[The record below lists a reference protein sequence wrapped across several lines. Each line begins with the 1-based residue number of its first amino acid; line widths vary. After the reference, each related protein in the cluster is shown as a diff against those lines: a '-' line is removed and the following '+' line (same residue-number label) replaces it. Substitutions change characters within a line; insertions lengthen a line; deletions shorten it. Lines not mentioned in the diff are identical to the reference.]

1 MMVNALDLDTSTMAP
16 SQIDVHVGAVLVVS
30 DHDNCFTKLQFI
42 NIDDLFKELAQI
54 PSESE
59 REAAA
64 ALGVCFG

>member
-1 MMVNALDLDTSTMAP
+1 MMVNALDYTSTMAH
-16 SQIDVHVGAVLVVS
+16 IDVHVGAVLAVS

-42 NIDDLFKELAQI
+42 NIDDVFQELAQM